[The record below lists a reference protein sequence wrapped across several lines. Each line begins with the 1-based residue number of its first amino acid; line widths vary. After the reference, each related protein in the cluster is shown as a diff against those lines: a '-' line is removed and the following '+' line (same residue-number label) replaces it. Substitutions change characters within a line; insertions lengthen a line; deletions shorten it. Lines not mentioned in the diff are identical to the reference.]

1 MLEPVYGQ
9 SSQAKTNGRNAEP
22 AIELQDGMRDDT
34 PRFVAPPKE
43 SADIFRLLSE
53 LEDLVEKAP
62 KKLGMMF
69 GFDEDRFHMTVLKIR
84 ANLPEEMKRASKL
97 ARESERIVEESRSHA
112 DQIIQETRKQAVSEM
127 ERGKQDVAK
136 IRETTQNELSAM
148 KKSAQI
154 EADRLKRD
162 AEREAERLVN
172 EANAKAARLVEEANL
187 NVTQLIE
194 AAKGKAAELVTEN
207 VIVQEAQLQA
217 QEQLS
222 RANSE
227 ARSVKHGA
235 DDYARDVLANLEGV
249 LGKAI
254 GQVQRGRELLEKA

>member
-9 SSQAKTNGRNAEP
+9 NSQPASNGRKAE
-22 AIELQDGMRDDT
+22 AMIELQEGAREDT

-53 LEDLVEKAP
+53 LEDLIDKAP

-69 GFDEDRFHMTVLKIR
+69 RFDEDRFHMTILKIR

-112 DQIIQETRKQAVSEM
+112 EQIIQDTRRQAVSEL
-127 ERGKQDVAK
+127 ERGKQDAVK
-136 IRETTQNELSAM
+136 LRESTQTELNAM
-148 KKSAQI
+148 KKSTQI
-154 EADRLKRD
+154 EADRLKRE
-162 AEREAERLVN
+162 AEREAEKLVF
-172 EANAKAARLVEEANL
+172 EANAKALQLVEEAK
-187 NVTQLIE
+187 QR
-194 AAKGKAAELVTEN
+194 ASELVTEN
-207 VIVQEAQLQA
+207 VIMQEAQIQA
-217 QEQLS
+217 QEQLY
-222 RANSE
+222 RADQE
-227 ARSVKHGA
+227 AHSVKRGA

-254 GQVQRGRELLEKA
+254 GQVQRGRDLLEKA

>member
-9 SSQAKTNGRNAEP
+9 NSPPATNGRKAENK
-22 AIELQDGMRDDT
+22 IELQDAPRDDA

-97 ARESERIVEESRSHA
+97 ARESERIVEESRTHA
-112 DQIIQETRKQAVSEM
+112 DQIIQETRKQAISEL
-127 ERGKQDVAK
+127 ERSKQDLTK
-136 IRETTQNELSAM
+136 TREATQTELNAL

-154 EADRLKRD
+154 ESDRLKRE
-162 AEREAERLVN
+162 AQREAERLVE
-172 EANAKAARLVEEANL
+172 EANARASQLVEEARL
-187 NVTQLIE
+187 R
-194 AAKGKAAELVTEN
+194 AAELVTEN

-222 RANSE
+222 RAAQDAS
-227 ARSVKHGA
+227 SVKNGA